1 MNLKE
6 LHSFK
11 MSDAVKFHD
20 QLNPLLFHGQHLDS
34 TVRKKLLVIAEDF
47 LNELGISQF
56 KVKDVTISGSNAA
69 YSYTPHSDI
78 DLHVIVDMGQFDN
91 DEVYQEL
98 FNAKKSVYNDKHDIK
113 IKDIPIELYV
123 QPASDPHVSL
133 GEYSI
138 LNDHW
143 IKFPLK
149 RRANVDQNNTRAKY
163 EQLKRLCQTALRER
177 DLKKVG
183 RVIKKIKQYRK
194 AGLANFGEFGPEN
207 LAYKMVKNQEYL
219 QKLYDLRDKLHSVK
233 LSFETMYQ
241 NPKKIAETIGPH
253 EKKELE
259 IMLHGSKPA
268 ALIDFDELKQP
279 NWQDAIQ
286 KNNWTVE
293 KVDIASIPTRPGTI
307 WASYKPL
314 IIVSKDPNVAK
325 SIKRLM
331 LNTLGKYPNGA
342 PESYHIQL
350 GRLLGYDEEDIEHFL
365 NHTGYEKPKISEE
378 NTTLQK
384 IYGNKLPER
393 DETSKEKVL
402 YHVTT
407 TANIPQIKK
416 RGILPLQPSN
426 WVQAGTGERYG
437 GGEIFAFDNLR
448 DAQSWAG
455 KMDWEKNKKM
465 GSGKISIIKFTD
477 DSDWEKDPAPLVTYQ
492 GTALKKHGRVKPKNI
507 IDAQPFTTDIAR
519 SLASPNTITEENT
532 TLQKIYGNKLPK
544 HDEIFWNYVSSEDLK
559 KQLLIKTMSK
569 HSVMHHLLGQYR
581 VEHIDDLVDRLDDEQ
596 VETLGKYMLDPN
608 LSNYII
614 VVDDNKII
622 DGQHRALAAA
632 IQGSPIRYVD
642 LSDELKEANID
653 NNTGW
658 GAVGN
663 NREVNYFGLR
673 VNMTPSTFLKLA
685 APLNDEPNQEMI
697 DYIQKGGAIGSPHLY
712 ITVPEEWE
720 SGDFSMPARV
730 SGHEGRHR
738 MKSIFKI
745 EGDKPVEVHLFP
757 YGYRNRHL
765 TPEIVNKLNKSLFA
779 EKSRRIVLGP
789 LFSMVDNKQGVA
801 EELEQGIPSVLYHA
815 TYKQRLKNIKLTGL
829 GAGGKRNWPDSRPG
843 VVYLALDPHV
853 AESYAETALD
863 DLDADW
869 DIVILQVST
878 NGLDSNK
885 FHLDSN
891 VQDNEG
897 DTVEYHG
904 IIPPSNISLYKQGV
918 AESENNS
925 IPPIGINVRSD
936 SDIDYADLIV
946 DGKKKYESRNTNSLR
961 PYVGKTVGIIR
972 TGSGPAVAIGQAT
985 IGEPIVADEKKFN
998 KLRKKHLVPK
1008 GSKFDIN
1015 SNGTKY
1021 LYPIIDPVRWDDE
1034 KLVKQKGIVARKIE
1048 EQGVAEAAGYL
1059 DELGFAD
1066 SLNNLSLPDR
1076 EIIDNSTVAN
1086 TIGQKPVRIFNRG
1099 SSNLYFFATDTN
1111 ILALVL
1117 LDGTYLKAIKNFTD
1131 EKGMV
1136 YSLLNYIVNLEGLRI
1151 NVSPTEPLTAEGF
1164 KWLLRLAKNTHGL
1177 RLTTSDGHAVDT
1189 ESLKREWNN
1198 AKLTKEPGKTGLM
1211 ISEKSESW
1219 KKRLIENENS
1229 LMPFRIFE
1237 YSDRIIEASGY
1248 IPSEKEKND
1257 PRFKTALTVDIHP
1270 NSIKKNAKAFGFKTS
1285 RAGIPPLANPNG
1297 KVNEVKR
1304 IGNISRP
1311 TRADWEDWDFSEKR
1325 KYFSFV
1331 SHSGATVDVYKDKT
1345 GILAAIDGKV
1355 LANLDGEFQNAKFFK
1370 IDSVASIPSLDLY
1383 ASELYKALILDKN
1396 LTLISGDQQ
1405 TYAGSKIWD
1414 RLSKVPNITV
1424 EEVNDLMVAHKTL
1437 TSP

>member
-149 RRANVDQNNTRAKY
+149 RRANFDQNNTRAKY

-219 QKLYDLRDKLHSVK
+219 QKLYDLRDKLHSAK

-259 IMLHGSKPA
+259 MMLHGSKPA

-350 GRLLGYDEEDIEHFL
+350 GKLLGYGEEDIEHFL
-365 NHTGYEKPKISEE
+365 NHTGHEKPKISEE

-384 IYGNKLPER
+384 IYGNKLPKR

-477 DSDWEKDPAPLVTYQ
+477 DSDWEKDPAPLVAYQ

-596 VETLGKYMLDPN
+596 VETLGQYMLDPN

-779 EKSRRIVLGP
+779 EKSRNVVLGP
-789 LFSMVDNKQGVA
+789 LFTEAVTEGLKFNSRKRDNSSKDLAKKIKDG
-801 EELEQGIPSVLYHA
+801 EGLTEDHA
-815 TYKQRLKNIKLTGL
+815 KTP
-829 GAGGKRNWPDSRPG
+829 A
-843 VVYLALDPHV
+843 
-853 AESYAETALD
+853 
-863 DLDADW
+863 
-869 DIVILQVST
+869 
-878 NGLDSNK
+878 
-885 FHLDSN
+885 
-891 VQDNEG
+891 
-897 DTVEYHG
+897 
-904 IIPPSNISLYKQGV
+904 
-918 AESENNS
+918 
-925 IPPIGINVRSD
+925 IGINVRSD

-1021 LYPIIDPVRWDDE
+1021 LYPIIDPVRWDNE
-1034 KLVKQKGIVARKIE
+1034 KPIKHRGIVSRKIQ
-1048 EQGVAEAAGYL
+1048 EQGVAEA
-1059 DELGFAD
+1059 
-1066 SLNNLSLPDR
+1066 
-1076 EIIDNSTVAN
+1076 
-1086 TIGQKPVRIFNRG
+1086 
-1099 SSNLYFFATDTN
+1099 
-1111 ILALVL
+1111 
-1117 LDGTYLKAIKNFTD
+1117 
-1131 EKGMV
+1131 
-1136 YSLLNYIVNLEGLRI
+1136 
-1151 NVSPTEPLTAEGF
+1151 
-1164 KWLLRLAKNTHGL
+1164 
-1177 RLTTSDGHAVDT
+1177 
-1189 ESLKREWNN
+1189 
-1198 AKLTKEPGKTGLM
+1198 
-1211 ISEKSESW
+1211 
-1219 KKRLIENENS
+1219 
-1229 LMPFRIFE
+1229 
-1237 YSDRIIEASGY
+1237 SGY
-1248 IPSEKEKND
+1248 IPNAKQRND
-1257 PRFKTALTVDIHP
+1257 PRWCMALTVDVKP
-1270 NSIKKNAKAFGFKTS
+1270 DSIKKNAKAFGFKTS

>member
-219 QKLYDLRDKLHSVK
+219 QKLYDLRDKLHSAK
-233 LSFETMYQ
+233 LSFETMHQ

-259 IMLHGSKPA
+259 MMLHGSKPA

-350 GRLLGYDEEDIEHFL
+350 GKLLGYGEEDIEHFL

-384 IYGNKLPER
+384 IYGNKLP
-393 DETSKEKVL
+393 
-402 YHVTT
+402 
-407 TANIPQIKK
+407 
-416 RGILPLQPSN
+416 
-426 WVQAGTGERYG
+426 
-437 GGEIFAFDNLR
+437 
-448 DAQSWAG
+448 
-455 KMDWEKNKKM
+455 
-465 GSGKISIIKFTD
+465 
-477 DSDWEKDPAPLVTYQ
+477 
-492 GTALKKHGRVKPKNI
+492 
-507 IDAQPFTTDIAR
+507 
-519 SLASPNTITEENT
+519 
-532 TLQKIYGNKLPK
+532 K
-544 HDEIFWNYVSSEDLK
+544 HDEIFWNYVSGNDLK
-559 KQLLIKTMSK
+559 KPLEIKTMSK

-581 VEHIDDLVDRLDDEQ
+581 VEHIDDLMDMLDDDQ
-596 VETLGKYMLDPN
+596 VETIAQYMADPK
-608 LSNYII
+608 LSDNI
-614 VVDDNKII
+614 VVVDNNKII
-622 DGQHRALAAA
+622 DGNHRALAAA
-632 IQGSPIRYVD
+632 LKGVPIKYVD
-642 LSDELKEANID
+642 LSEDELKEANID

-712 ITVPEEWE
+712 ITVPKEWE

-779 EKSRRIVLGP
+779 EKSRNVVLGP
-789 LFSMVDNKQGVA
+789 LFTEAVTEGLKFNSRKRDNSSKDLAKKIKDG
-801 EELEQGIPSVLYHA
+801 EGLTEDHA
-815 TYKQRLKNIKLTGL
+815 KTP
-829 GAGGKRNWPDSRPG
+829 A
-843 VVYLALDPHV
+843 
-853 AESYAETALD
+853 
-863 DLDADW
+863 
-869 DIVILQVST
+869 
-878 NGLDSNK
+878 
-885 FHLDSN
+885 
-891 VQDNEG
+891 
-897 DTVEYHG
+897 
-904 IIPPSNISLYKQGV
+904 
-918 AESENNS
+918 
-925 IPPIGINVRSD
+925 IGINVRSD

-946 DGKKKYESRNTNSLR
+946 DGKKKYESRNTDSLR

-1008 GSKFDIN
+1008 GSKLDIN

-1198 AKLTKEPGKTGLM
+1198 AKLTKEPGKIGLM

-1304 IGNISRP
+1304 IGNILRP

-1325 KYFSFV
+1325 KYFYFV